1 MRRWRAGCCRA
12 RWRCRA
18 RSGPPSPAWPGAPPL
33 RCASSCRTRRCR
45 ARPGRAARMRPRA
58 QAARLSPTSRPAP
71 ASHDAASQL
80 SLSARQCSQ
89 LALERDAQAHA
100 CDAACGV
107 LRRQWQGAWLQ
118 RGAARSTRRPP
129 ARRARAARS
138 RARCARPAPRPL
150 RRGRRRAP
158 RAPALARRPAMGCA
172 SAGRVR
178 HLPARGPSAPPL
190 AAQAARWT
198 AGCAVH
204 SMIVRPRAACV
215 SGHGCAGAR
224 RARWL
229 CKGRLCGLF
238 WLHQEHKGCHRRAIL
253 RAHAELH
260 NLQHLLG
267 CGGRIFALWCITG
280 CASAP
285 AVPWR

>member
-1 MRRWRAGCCRA
+1 VDAEMA
-12 RWRCRA
+12 R
-18 RSGPPSPAWPGAPPL
+18 GLLPGALALSGKVRPAVSSVAGRTAVALREFLADPQVPGPWARGTHAAPSASRPL
-33 RCASSCRTRRCR
+33 VTHV
-45 ARPGRAARMRPRA
+45 
-58 QAARLSPTSRPAP
+58 RPAP
-71 ASHDAASQL
+71 ALHDAASQL
-80 SLSARQCSQ
+80 SLSA
-89 LALERDAQAHA
+89 LALSTASAGAGAWAHA

-107 LRRQWQGAWLQ
+107 LRRRWQGAWLR

-204 SMIVRPRAACV
+204 SMIVRTRTACV

-238 WLHQEHKGCHRRAIL
+238 WLHQEHKGCHRRAIM

-260 NLQHLLG
+260 NMQHLLG
-267 CGGRIFALWCITG
+267 CGDRSMLVYLLCGAFQD
-280 CASAP
+280 
-285 AVPWR
+285 V